1 MEFLLLDGLGISLHG
16 GADESLVG
24 KHNVAFRYRNR
35 KIEKR
40 SFFVEILSSI
50 GHVKKGIKIS

>member
-16 GADESLVG
+16 GADESLDG
-24 KHNVAFRYRNR
+24 KHYVAFRYRNR
-35 KIEKR
+35 KLEQR

-50 GHVKKGIKIS
+50 GHDKKGIKIS